1 MIQFP
6 IKALLSEEECHDY
19 LERTLHPEGLR
30 CPRGHPLPVGQA
42 PHDPGRAPIF
52 KYKCRLCG
60 AVYHLFT
67 GTLWSGSH
75 YDIRI
80 VTLLMRG
87 FLQGVPT
94 SHLAKELGL
103 DRGNLLK
110 HRRRIQQL
118 ALQHKPETPLSDG
131 QTEADEMFQN
141 AGEKGQLHPDP
152 KDPPRR
158 RANKRQGRGTMGND
172 RPPILGVLGRESGQI
187 RLTVCEDTKQKT
199 LQPQVESDTEA
210 DTALHTDESN
220 AYHHLAETGRGHATV
235 NHTKKEWARDD
246 DGDGIRE
253 VHCNTIEGIWT
264 GLRNFLR
271 PFRGVHKKNLAAYVA
286 IFEWAHNLKRVTA
299 GLLRTLMIPGF
310 TYLPT

>member
-1 MIQFP
+1 
-6 IKALLSEEECHDY
+6 
-19 LERTLHPEGLR
+19 
-30 CPRGHPLPVGQA
+30 
-42 PHDPGRAPIF
+42 
-52 KYKCRLCG
+52 
-60 AVYHLFT
+60 
-67 GTLWSGSH
+67 
-75 YDIRI
+75 
-80 VTLLMRG
+80 
-87 FLQGVPT
+87 
-94 SHLAKELGL
+94 
-103 DRGNLLK
+103 
-110 HRRRIQQL
+110 
-118 ALQHKPETPLSDG
+118 
-131 QTEADEMFQN
+131 
-141 AGEKGQLHPDP
+141 
-152 KDPPRR
+152 
-158 RANKRQGRGTMGND
+158 MGND
-172 RPPILGVLGRESGQI
+172 RPPILGVLGRESGKI

-220 AYHHLAETGRGHATV
+220 AYHHVAETGRGHATV

-299 GLLRTLMIPGF
+299 GLLRTLMIPSF